1 MYKEFLAKLNKNTRE
16 ETLHHRKAQVYL
28 QKYIRELQLHFDLSD
43 KHLKK
48 ILAQTQASIKIKHPI
63 QIWLNML
70 KS

>member
-1 MYKEFLAKLNKNTRE
+1 MYKEFLTKLAKNTQQE
-16 ETLHHRKAQVYL
+16 ALHYKKAQIYL

-48 ILAQTQASIKIKHPI
+48 ILAQTQAGIKIKNPI

-70 KS
+70 KF